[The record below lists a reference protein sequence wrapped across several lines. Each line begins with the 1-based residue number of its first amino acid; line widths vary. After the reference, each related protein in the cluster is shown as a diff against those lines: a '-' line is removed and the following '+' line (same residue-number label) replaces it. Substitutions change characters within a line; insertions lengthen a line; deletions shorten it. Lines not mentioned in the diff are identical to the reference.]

1 MVDNSNLS
9 IVVVSYKSEKVLADL
24 LSSIPYDSELII
36 VNNGP
41 EKSPQNLK
49 NIRSFI
55 EIHDGQNKGFG
66 KACNIGVEA
75 ASNELILLINPDS
88 ILEKNCLVNLIEAMK
103 GGYPM
108 LQLLHRK
115 LLTQEEKRNS
125 SDVQFY

>member
-88 ILEKNCLVNLIEAMK
+88 ILEKNCLVNLIEAMTVS
-103 GGYPM
+103 YT
-108 LQLLHRK
+108 H
-115 LLTQEEKRNS
+115 LTLPTKVS
-125 SDVQFY
+125 V